1 MAGKKLAWR
10 FATRGLSAAS
20 ARPVGFGDAG
30 TKEGA
35 ILEHQQD

>member
-1 MAGKKLAWR
+1 MTVKKLARR

-20 ARPVGFGDAG
+20 DRPVGFGDAG

-35 ILEHQQD
+35 ILFISKD

>member
-1 MAGKKLAWR
+1 MAGKKLVWR

-20 ARPVGFGDAG
+20 DRPVGFGDAG

-35 ILEHQQD
+35 ILFISKD